1 MISGSKVLWK
11 EAVPLEVGR
20 EGSRL
25 SSYACARAAPLLPA
39 VLQAWLE
46 ERSPLLEG
54 LVSHCLS
61 HLLCTTEDKAKD
73 RVGKWGVQKSQDQ
86 NLSPQTVSLVP
97 ICYTT
102 HLPWGRPLPT
112 STVDSGFHSADPLGP
127 TQLSINL
134 SDLAL
139 PCDQKT
145 RDKSKARFCSV
156 VGRIIWEGNGTPLQ
170 YSCLENPMDGG
181 AW

>member
-1 MISGSKVLWK
+1 MLWK
-11 EAVPLEVGR
+11 EAVPLEVCR

-25 SSYACARAAPLLPA
+25 SSYACPRAAPLLPA

-54 LVSHCLS
+54 LVNHCLS

-73 RVGKWGVQKSQDQ
+73 RVGKWGVQQSQDQ
-86 NLSPQTVSLVP
+86 NLSPQTVSSVP

-112 STVDSGFHSADPLGP
+112 STVDSGFQSADPLGP

-145 RDKSKARFCSV
+145 RDKPRQDFA
-156 VGRIIWEGNGTPLQ
+156 L
-170 YSCLENPMDGG
+170 
-181 AW
+181 